1 MDRAKIEQVAERLM
15 RDALDMLET
24 DGSVI
29 HKWILI
35 SGERMDP
42 LMPVWSGTEE
52 DKERFGDFLRGMA
65 ATGKYDAI
73 AMIAESWQLAV
84 QEGGADAL
92 TGSISQH
99 PDRKEI
105 VMVQMSSRHGERA
118 LIARFDRAANGKP
131 IRPSSSSIRRAWQP
145 HGDGRLQ
152 GFFAGV

>member
-1 MDRAKIEQVAERLM
+1 
-15 RDALDMLET
+15 
-24 DGSVI
+24 
-29 HKWILI
+29 
-35 SGERMDP
+35 MDP

-131 IRPSSSSIRRAWQP
+131 IRPSSIRRAWQP

-152 GFFAGV
+152 GLFAGV